1 MRWEQ
6 LWTRR
11 IFGTTAEQ
19 AAQSKRLAA
28 NQGIDNLLLGIAAI
42 AGVVLLML
50 GVTDAELAVVLT
62 AIGIML
68 GASAR
73 RLLRAALAT

>member
-1 MRWEQ
+1 
-6 LWTRR
+6 
-11 IFGTTAEQ
+11 
-19 AAQSKRLAA
+19 
-28 NQGIDNLLLGIAAI
+28 LGIAAI